1 MEKKINL
8 TEQDKIKK
16 RIDVSNWELKVR
28 NLEQENLM
36 REKDLNEDIPNKM
49 ARLRIRENNVEI
61 EKLKWDIKI
70 TQKMLRVG
78 QETVEEIT
86 PKDIQTFN
94 DERNKK

>member
-86 PKDIQTFN
+86 PKDMQKFN